1 MLIFDEVIT
10 GFRLAPGGAQEV
22 VGVTPDLTTLGK
34 VMGGGMPVGAIAGKA
49 EIMGLSGVTPKRP
62 KLERVL
68 IGGGTYSCNPL
79 TMVAGL
85 TTLDILHA
93 RQNEIYP
100 ALEQMGG
107 QLAAGMRDAF
117 EAVGIPV
124 FVNQNGSLVE
134 AHFPKEKGLPL
145 RNMAD
150 VVNNTYKERQG
161 EYTTRLRNHGV
172 FLIHGGA
179 LSLEHSQADL
189 EAIIQAH
196 QAVAAEMATD

>member
-1 MLIFDEVIT
+1 MREETAKSGAVRICDEVIT

-49 EIMGLSGVTPKRP
+49 EIMSLSGVTPKRP

-85 TTLDILHA
+85 TTLDILHS

-100 ALEQMGG
+100 ALEQMGA
-107 QLAAGMRDAF
+107 QLAAGMKDAF
-117 EAVGIPV
+117 QAVGIPV
-124 FVNQNGSLVE
+124 FVN
-134 AHFPKEKGLPL
+134 
-145 RNMAD
+145 
-150 VVNNTYKERQG
+150 
-161 EYTTRLRNHGV
+161 
-172 FLIHGGA
+172 
-179 LSLEHSQADL
+179 
-189 EAIIQAH
+189 
-196 QAVAAEMATD
+196 